1 MKTNRSLNF
10 FCHLL
15 ILFIHQFQSSK
26 KSTKS
31 IISIKKS
38 EKSVIAFHFIIIFH
52 YFSIKSENDRFF
64 FVLKNRLLKS
74 IRIVIIVLIE
84 LKKKDRRNHKCKF
97 AEINQL

>member
-15 ILFIHQFQSSK
+15 ILFIHQFQSSE

-64 FVLKNRLLKS
+64 FRVKKS
-74 IRIVIIVLIE
+74 IIKINTNCYHRIDKAE
-84 LKKKDRRNHKCKF
+84 KK
-97 AEINQL
+97 LT